1 MHDIG
6 IVLLALHAV
15 LAENTAFQR
24 DGGCCPVIAGHRVG
38 ERDDQVELSDVHQ
51 TAVGLA
57 QGLLRGIVHR
67 DARRVGDVAETP
79 ADRFS
84 AQTVVGLYFTLLAPF
99 DARNAF
105 EYGGAFLDSQSRTG

>member
-15 LAENTAFQR
+15 LAEDTTFQR
-24 DGGCCPVIAGHRVG
+24 DGGGRPVIAGHRVG

-51 TAVGLA
+51 TAVGRA

-67 DARRVGDVAETP
+67 DARRVGDVSETP
-79 ADRFS
+79 ADRFP
-84 AQTVVGLYFTLLAPF
+84 AQTVANT
-99 DARNAF
+99 
-105 EYGGAFLDSQSRTG
+105 